1 MKMEKN
7 IAVAAKCAL
16 VKDDNQVLILEK
28 TPEEMKGD
36 ASKSSYD
43 LPGGRVKYGEEIEA
57 ALKRE
62 LEEETG
68 VFCDQF
74 ELKTAWSVMR
84 PDGVQLHILL
94 YKAHYNNQT
103 IRLSP
108 EHDGYQWVG
117 LGDDLIS
124 TMPSWITRAVAK
136 ALT

>member
-1 MKMEKN
+1 MNN

-16 VKDDNQVLILEK
+16 VSDNEKVLILQK

-43 LPGGRVKYGEEIEA
+43 LPGGRIKYGEEIEV
-57 ALKRE
+57 ALRRE

-68 VFCDQF
+68 VLCDDF

-94 YKAHYNNQT
+94 YKADYNSQP
-103 IRLSP
+103 IHLSS

-117 LGDDLIS
+117 LEDERIS
-124 TMPSWITRAVAK
+124 TMPSWITQAVTK
-136 ALT
+136 VMK